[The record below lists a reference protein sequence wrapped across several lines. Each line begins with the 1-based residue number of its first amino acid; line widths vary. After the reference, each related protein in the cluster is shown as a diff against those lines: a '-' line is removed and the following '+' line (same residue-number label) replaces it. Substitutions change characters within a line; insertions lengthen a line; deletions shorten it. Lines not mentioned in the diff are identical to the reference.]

1 MPQYGGMEWKW
12 YVYLIH
18 IILKSSSSVSEEKKC
33 RIIMNLYQKCFR
45 VQQQFMSN
53 RDSEKVQ
60 SKGKSTL
67 TIHIK

>member
-1 MPQYGGMEWKW
+1 
-12 YVYLIH
+12 
-18 IILKSSSSVSEEKKC
+18 
-33 RIIMNLYQKCFR
+33 MNLYQKCFR